1 MGISYT
7 HTRVNWMRFLMI
19 LAFLPMANHQL
30 KASHAQG
37 ADLTYTCL
45 GGNQYL
51 LRLAFYRDCSG
62 NQAPNNV
69 TIDIA
74 SVSCNQSLS
83 VVLNPIAGTGQDVTP
98 ICPNM
103 LTVCN
108 GGQNPGVQEFI
119 YEGTV
124 TLPMA
129 CTDWVFSFNFCCRN
143 NAISTIQNPG
153 SQNIFVQSLLN
164 NLNAPCNNSP
174 TFSNRPI
181 PFVCVGQS
189 YCFNHGATDPD
200 GDSLVYALIP
210 PANSANTTVTYI
222 TPYSA
227 TQPVASNPAMT
238 FNTTNG
244 DICMTPSQLLVTVMA
259 VRVEEWRNGILIGSV
274 VRDIQLRTIM
284 CTNTLPSVSGINNT
298 NNFNI
303 SVCAGNTLS
312 FFVNS
317 ADPDPNQ
324 NITLSWNN
332 SIANAT
338 FTQTA
343 GPLPVGTFTWTPGP
357 ADISNV
363 PHCFTITVSDDNC
376 PYSGSQTFAYCITVT
391 GFATSATSSPAN
403 CNASNGSAA
412 VLASGGQQPYTYA
425 WAPSGGNNATAT
437 GLTPGTYS
445 CTITDGSGCQMVQTV
460 VVAQGAAPGNLVMS
474 STDVDCFGNNNGSA
488 NANMNGGQQPY
499 TYAWSNGG
507 NTATLGN
514 LAPGTYS
521 VTVTTANGCISTG
534 TVTITQPAAALSVN
548 TSITTPLLC
557 NGNTNGAAL
566 AAVTGGT
573 TPYSYN
579 WSTAPAQQTAQAAG
593 LGAGTYA
600 INITDA
606 NGCTTLGSITLTQP
620 PAITGLVSST
630 PVSCNGGSN
639 GAAQVLASGGT
650 GTYVYSWNSVPP
662 QSGPAAINLSAGTYV
677 VSITDGNGC
686 QALTVANISQP
697 APLSATINGASN
709 VTCNGGNNGSA
720 SVTAAGG
727 TGPYSYA
734 WSTVPVQTSPFAN
747 NLAAG
752 TQTVSITDANGC
764 ATVTTVTILEP
775 APVTITTLGND
786 TVCPAQPAVISA
798 MGNGGNGPYTYN
810 WNVPLG
816 NGPQYTVY
824 PTQPTS
830 YIVQAVDASGCV
842 STPDTILLDVFQFS
856 PANLSMS
863 PSTSICAGNSAVV
876 SCAVTGNTGPVLWNW
891 NVAGWNTAGPYTVQ
905 PQTTTTYVVTATN
918 VCNVSVTASTLVTV
932 NQLPVVLL
940 QPQTISGCDEARLTI
955 FDNNAG
961 NSGCFYAWD
970 FGDGYTGTG
979 SPVFHDYS
987 VSGTYTITV
996 VATSTAGCVG
1006 NASTVAQVT
1015 VYTSPNASFTVSS
1028 TEITTLEPT
1037 VVFTDLSSSNT
1048 LGWFWNFGDTT
1059 TSTTPSP
1066 THTYTGR
1073 GTYQVMLVVTGDGG
1087 CTDTAWQTIEVSPE
1101 QTLFVPNAFTPNGDG
1116 KNDVFLAVGL
1126 EIIAFNMDIYDRW
1139 GNHIFATDRMEIGW
1153 DGTANK
1159 GGEVAQQDV
1168 YVYKIVATDFTGR
1181 VQKLTGH
1188 VSLLK

>member
-7 HTRVNWMRFLMI
+7 HTRANWIRSIITLAI
-19 LAFLPMANHQL
+19 LLTGSYKLHAT
-30 KASHAQG
+30 HAQG

-62 NQAPNNV
+62 NAAPNNV

-124 TLPMA
+124 TIPMA
-129 CTDWVFSFNFCCRN
+129 CSDWIFSFNFCCRN

-153 SQNIFVQSLLN
+153 AQNIFVQSLLN

-181 PFVCVGQS
+181 PFVCLGQS

-210 PANSANTTVTYI
+210 PANSNNTTVTYLPPF
-222 TPYSA
+222 TA

-274 VRDIQLRTIM
+274 VRDIQLRTIP
-284 CTNTLPSVSGINNT
+284 CTNTLPSVTGINNT
-298 NNFNI
+298 NSFNV

-317 ADPDPNQ
+317 ADPDSGQ
-324 NITLSWNN
+324 NVTLTWNN
-332 SIANAT
+332 SIPGAT
-338 FTQTA
+338 FTQSA
-343 GPLPVGTFTWTPGP
+343 GPLPTGTFTWTPGP
-357 ADISNV
+357 ASISNV
-363 PHCFTITVSDDNC
+363 PYCFTITVSDDNC

-391 GFATSATSSPAN
+391 GFATSSTSSPAN

-425 WAPSGGNNATAT
+425 WSPSGGNNATAT

-445 CTITDGSGCQMVQTV
+445 CTITDGSGCQMVEV
-460 VVAQGAAPGNLVMS
+460 VTVAQGAAPGNLIMS
-474 STDVDCFGNNNGSA
+474 NTNIDCFGNINGSA
-488 NANMNGGQQPY
+488 TANMNGGQQPY

-507 NTATLGN
+507 NTPTLNN
-514 LAPGTYS
+514 LSAGTYS
-521 VTVTTANGCISTG
+521 VTVTTANGCVSTG
-534 TVTITQPAAALSVN
+534 TVVISQPAATLSA
-548 TSITTPLLC
+548 TSSISAPLLC
-557 NGNTNGAAL
+557 NGNTN
-566 AAVTGGT
+566 AAVLATVSGGT
-573 TPYSYN
+573 TPYNYVWN
-579 WSTAPAQQTAQAAG
+579 TTPAQQTASATN
-593 LGAGTYA
+593 LGAGNYSVS
-600 INITDA
+600 ITDA
-606 NGCTTLGSITLTQP
+606 NGCTTQSSVIISQP
-620 PAITGLVSST
+620 TAITGLISAT
-630 PVSCNGGSN
+630 AVSCNGGSN

-650 GTYVYSWNSVPP
+650 GTYTYSWNSIPV
-662 QSGPAAINLSAGTYV
+662 QSGPSAINLGAGTYIV
-677 VSITDGNGC
+677 TITDGNGC
-686 QALTVANISQP
+686 QALTVATITQP
-697 APLSATINGASN
+697 APLAATVSSVSN
-709 VTCNGGNNGSA
+709 VTCNGGSNG
-720 SVTAAGG
+720 TAAINATGG

-734 WSTVPVQTSPFAN
+734 WSTVPVQTSPFAT

-775 APVTITTLGND
+775 TPVTVVTMGSD
-786 TVCPAQPAVISA
+786 TVCPSQPAQIA
-798 MGNGGNGPYTYN
+798 ALGNGGNGPYTYN
-810 WNVPLG
+810 WNMALG

-830 YIVQAVDASGCV
+830 YIVQAVDASGCL
-842 STPDTILLDVFQFS
+842 SAPDTILLDVYQFS
-856 PANLSMS
+856 PSNLSMS
-863 PSTSICAGNSAVV
+863 PGMNICAGGSATV
-876 SCAVTGNTGPVLWNW
+876 SCAVTGNTGPILWNW
-891 NVAGWNTAGPYTVQ
+891 NVPGWNTAGPYTVQ
-905 PQTTTTYVVTATN
+905 PQATTLYVVTATN
-918 VCNVSVTASTLVTV
+918 VCNVAVSASTQIVV
-932 NQLPVVLL
+932 NPLPVVLL
-940 QPQTISGCDEARLTI
+940 QPQTINGCDEARLTI
-955 FDNNAG
+955 TDQNSA
-961 NSGCFYAWD
+961 NSGFFYAWN
-970 FGDGYTGTG
+970 FGDSTTGTG
-979 SPVFHDYS
+979 SPVSHDYNA
-987 VSGTYTITV
+987 SGTYTVSVI
-996 VATSTAGCVG
+996 ATSTFGCQ
-1006 NASTVAQVT
+1006 NTASTVVSVT
-1015 VYTSPNASFTVSS
+1015 VYVSPTASFVASS
-1028 TEITTLEPT
+1028 NELTTLQPM
-1037 VVFTDLSSSNT
+1037 VVFTDLSSANT
-1048 LGWFWNFGDTT
+1048 LGWFWNFGDST
-1059 TSTTPSP
+1059 TSTTQSP
-1066 THTYTGR
+1066 IHTYSGR
-1073 GTYQVMLVVTGDGG
+1073 GTFMVMLVVTGDGG
-1087 CTDTAWQTIEVSPE
+1087 CTDTAWQPIEVVPE

-1116 KNDVFLAVGL
+1116 KNDEFQAVGL
-1126 EIIAFNMDIYDRW
+1126 EIIAFTMDIYDRW
-1139 GNHIFATDRMEIGW
+1139 GNHLFTSDRMDIGW
-1153 DGTANK
+1153 DGTARE

-1181 VQKLTGH
+1181 VEKLTGH
-1188 VSLLK
+1188 VTLLK

>member
-1 MGISYT
+1 
-7 HTRVNWMRFLMI
+7 MI
-19 LAFLPMANHQL
+19 LALLPLANHQL
-30 KASHAQG
+30 KATHAQG

-62 NQAPNNV
+62 SQAPNNV

-210 PANSANTTVTYI
+210 PANSATSTVTYV

-284 CTNTLPSVSGINNT
+284 CTNTLPAVSGINNT
-298 NNFNI
+298 SNFNI

-317 ADPDPNQ
+317 SDPDPNQ

-412 VLASGGQQPYTYA
+412 VLASGGQSPYSYT

-445 CTITDGSGCQMVQTV
+445 CTVTDGSGCQMVQTV
-460 VVAQGAAPGNLVMS
+460 TVTQGAAPGNLVMS
-474 STDVDCFGNNNGSA
+474 STDIDCFGNNNGSA

-499 TYAWSNGG
+499 TYVWSNGG
-507 NTATLGN
+507 NTATLNN

-548 TSITTPLLC
+548 TSITTPILC

-566 AAVTGGT
+566 AAVSGGT
-573 TPYSYN
+573 TPYTFN
-579 WSTAPAQQTAQAAG
+579 WSTTPAQQTAQATG

-600 INITDA
+600 VSITDD
-606 NGCTTLGSITLTQP
+606 NGCTTQGSIILTQP
-620 PAITGLVSST
+620 AAITGLVSTT

-650 GTYVYSWNSVPP
+650 GTYVYTWNSVPA
-662 QSGPAAINLSAGTYV
+662 QSGPAAINLGAGTYV

-697 APLSATINGASN
+697 APLSATISGASN

-720 SVTAAGG
+720 SITAAGG

-775 APVTITTLGND
+775 TPVTITTLGND

-824 PTQPTS
+824 PAQATS
-830 YIVQAVDASGCV
+830 YIVQAVDASGCA
-842 STPDTILLDVFQFS
+842 SPADTIVLDVFQFT

-863 PSTSICAGNSAVV
+863 PSTSICAGNTAVV
-876 SCAVTGNTGPVLWNW
+876 SCAVTGNTGPILWNW

-918 VCNVSVTASTLVTV
+918 VCNVSVTGSTQVTV
-932 NQLPVVLL
+932 NALPVVLL

-961 NSGCFYAWD
+961 NSSCFYAWD
-970 FGDGYTGTG
+970 FGDGNTGTG
-979 SPVFHDYS
+979 SPVFHDYP
-987 VSGTYTITV
+987 VSGTYTINV
-996 VATSTAGCVG
+996 VATSAAGCAG
-1006 NASTVAQVT
+1006 NASTVVQVT
-1015 VYTSPNASFTVSS
+1015 VYASPNASFIASS

-1037 VVFTDLSSSNT
+1037 VIFTDLSSANT

-1066 THTYTGR
+1066 THTYSGR

-1087 CTDTAWQTIEVSPE
+1087 CTDTAWQTIEVNPE

-1116 KNDVFLAVGL
+1116 KNDVFMAVGL

-1139 GNHIFATDRMEIGW
+1139 GNHIFATDKMEIGW

-1159 GGEVAQQDV
+1159 GAEVAQQDV